1 MNRLNELYRAKGEAM
16 TNYEIWQGKINAI
29 NNEIR
34 NELGKVGTMEKAK
47 KEEVGVLPADVSP
60 TENENG

>member
-1 MNRLNELYRAKGEAM
+1 MNRLNELYQAKGEAI
-16 TNYEIWQGKINAI
+16 TNLEIWQGKINAI

-34 NELGKVGTMEKAK
+34 SELGKVGTMEKAK
-47 KEEVGVLPADVSP
+47 KEVSTLPSDISP